1 MEEHHAP
8 PLSEGM
14 SRAAIDDKVMN
25 GEIAG
30 NARDSDNALAALSHA
45 ASLQAARA
53 EWRLKNSHRSEENV
67 ANTWV
72 GRQRHAGIQP
82 GVGGDRSVSYN
93 LGHGAAQS
101 WAGALGDAPRADESA
116 ELGDKDTKPPL
127 PSSPPPPP
135 PPPPPNI
142 LPPSPPPNI
151 VPSMDE

>member
-8 PLSEGM
+8 PHSEGM

-82 GVGGDRSVSYN
+82 GAGGDRSVSYN
-93 LGHGAAQS
+93 LGQAQIKAS
-101 WAGALGDAPRADESA
+101 F
-116 ELGDKDTKPPL
+116 KP
-127 PSSPPPPP
+127 
-135 PPPPPNI
+135 
-142 LPPSPPPNI
+142 
-151 VPSMDE
+151 